1 MMKIYFHFTSKA
13 PFVLKIFISFCLD
26 FLVLQQNVLIRK
38 IRLIS
43 KSISSQTGK
52 QTIAIHVLP
61 NILRN
66 KDNWAMKFGQLTLSR
81 RSPLSYRNQ
90 SIDLLYKSMDWFLY
104 DNSLRL
110 ERVKKWFFHYFFDKT
125 HQRKNQCV
133 KPWIYFKCPW

>member
-1 MMKIYFHFTSKA
+1 M
-13 PFVLKIFISFCLD
+13 
-26 FLVLQQNVLIRK
+26 IRK

-104 DNSLRL
+104 DNDLRL
-110 ERVKKWFFHYFFDKT
+110 ERVKE
-125 HQRKNQCV
+125 
-133 KPWIYFKCPW
+133 I